1 MRKKTGR
8 SISKVVSFVLQPL
21 LMPLYSV
28 ALLFVYTNFYDLYTG
43 QMSRFLIPVSTF
55 SFLLP
60 ALFLLFLWRLKYI
73 NSLDSIKQEE
83 RFFPYLI
90 FITSNLSLL
99 YFFYTAGVYYWFL
112 GLLAASAVIALV
124 AFIINFSW
132 KISAHMLGIGGLVG
146 GVISVCF
153 NVNQSNPWVLFAILF
168 FIAGCLGV
176 SRICAGKST
185 PAQVYVGFILGFVL
199 SFASV
204 FVGTFS
210 ITLMNFNK

>member
-1 MRKKTGR
+1 MWKLG
-8 SISKVVSFVLQPL
+8 SFVSKTISFIFQPL

-43 QMSRFLIPVSTF
+43 QILRFLLPVFTF

-60 ALFLLFLWRLKYI
+60 ALFLLILWRLRYI
-73 NSLDSIKQEE
+73 NDLDSIEQGE

-90 FITSNLSLL
+90 FLTSNISLL

-112 GLLAASAVIALV
+112 GLLAASVIISFV
-124 AFIINFSW
+124 GFIINFFW
-132 KISAHMLGIGGLVG
+132 KISTHMLGIGGLTG

-153 NVNQSNPWVLFAILF
+153 NVSQTNPWVLFTILF

-176 SRICAGKST
+176 SRIHLNKST
-185 PAQVYVGFILGFVL
+185 PAQVYIGFILGFIL
-199 SFASV
+199 AFASV
-204 FVGTFS
+204 FAGVYS
-210 ITLMNFNK
+210 ISFIR